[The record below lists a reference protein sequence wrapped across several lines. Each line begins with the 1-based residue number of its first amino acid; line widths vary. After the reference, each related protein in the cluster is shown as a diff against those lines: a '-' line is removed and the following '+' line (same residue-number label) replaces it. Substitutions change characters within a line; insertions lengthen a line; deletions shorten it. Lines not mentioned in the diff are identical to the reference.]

1 MKGGV
6 GGGEPTK
13 NPPDDFC
20 SAAYA
25 KERSLPVPRRLLVTS
40 CCPLFCCL
48 WCESRLF
55 NGKEPGWFLLPATG
69 EMSWASA
76 ANGRESG
83 DADVQLHHKSCSGP
97 SRGSVLPCTA
107 LLSRLVLAQALC
119 VSIRAANFAVL
130 PARGCRRGASLL
142 PASPRRCSAAALG
155 CLIPSNPPQNPQE
168 EPFVATGLFLMLGG
182 GGTHRGGGAHT
193 VFRR

>member
-1 MKGGV
+1 MLNEGRG

-20 SAAYA
+20 CAAYA

-83 DADVQLHHKSCSGP
+83 DADVQLHHRAAPAPREALYCP
-97 SRGSVLPCTA
+97 ALLCFPGSFWPRRCACQYAQQTLPCFPRGAAGAA
-107 LLSRLVLAQALC
+107 LRS
-119 VSIRAANFAVL
+119 FL
-130 PARGCRRGASLL
+130 PARGGALL
-142 PASPRRCSAAALG
+142 QL
-155 CLIPSNPPQNPQE
+155 
-168 EPFVATGLFLMLGG
+168 
-182 GGTHRGGGAHT
+182 
-193 VFRR
+193 

>member
-1 MKGGV
+1 MVKSRGGFFFQRRRDEL
-6 GGGEPTK
+6 GERRK
-13 NPPDDFC
+13 RQGERRC
-20 SAAYA
+20 RRAAP
-25 KERSLPVPRRLLVTS
+25 S
-40 CCPLFCCL
+40 
-48 WCESRLF
+48 
-55 NGKEPGWFLLPATG
+55 
-69 EMSWASA
+69 
-76 ANGRESG
+76 
-83 DADVQLHHKSCSGP
+83 QSCSGP